1 MGSHVDSKVVSS
13 CARVVAMSTSK
24 RFLSAVNQHVSFQ
37 LGRSVARIATLVAL
51 VILLCIKIN
60 LSCVRFVGH
69 LDISLSMACASDT
82 NVLGHLSRV

>member
-1 MGSHVDSKVVSS
+1 MGSHVGSKVASLV
-13 CARVVAMSTSK
+13 ARVCALCTNK
-24 RFLSAVNQHVSFQ
+24 GLFSAVNQHVGFQ
-37 LGRSVARIATLVAL
+37 IGRSVARIATLVAL

>member
-13 CARVVAMSTSK
+13 CASVVAMCTNK